1 MDRHRVGL
9 IDGMIGVTI
18 FSGSLVAT
26 RFAVIDL
33 DAVFM
38 ADARAVGAAILSAAA
53 LFAARQPLPRR
64 GDLAA
69 LALVAATV
77 VIGFPLLSALAL
89 KEISAARATLFIGLI
104 PLFTAAFG
112 VARRISTPPRPA
124 FWLFAVSGSAV
135 VAVYA
140 LGGSLSGTLRGDGLI
155 LGAVICAGIGYAEG
169 ARLTA
174 RLGGWQVISW
184 ACLLALPVSL
194 ALTLRGWPDWRAVGW
209 PALGGLA
216 YTALFSQWIGFLF
229 WYRGLERGGVAA
241 VSPLQLLQPFLGLI
255 LAALLLGDAIGLPLG
270 LATLLVVACVFGAR
284 RFAAPRPLAPPA
296 AARPA

>member
-38 ADARAVGAAILSAAA
+38 ADARAVGAAVLSAVA

-64 GDLAA
+64 ADLAA

-89 KEISAARATLFIGLI
+89 QEISAARATLFIGLI

-112 VARRISTPPRPA
+112 VARGISRAPHPA
-124 FWLFAVSGSAV
+124 FWAFAVAGSAI
-135 VAVYA
+135 VAIFA
-140 LGGSLSGTLRGDGLI
+140 LGGSVTGTLRGDGLI
-155 LGAVICAGIGYAEG
+155 LGAVVCAGIGYAEG

-184 ACLLALPVSL
+184 GCLFALPVSL
-194 ALTLRGWPDWRAVGW
+194 VLTLRGWPDWHGVGW

-216 YTALFSQWIGFLF
+216 YTAAFSQWIGFLF

-255 LAALLLGDAIGLPLG
+255 LAALLLGEAVGWRLG
-270 LATLLVVACVFGAR
+270 LATVLVVACVFGAR
-284 RFAAPRPLAPPA
+284 RYAMPRGIAPATRS
-296 AARPA
+296 

>member
-1 MDRHRVGL
+1 MDRHRAGL
-9 IDGMIGVTI
+9 IDGMIGVAI

-26 RFAVIDL
+26 RFAVADL
-33 DAVFM
+33 DPVFM
-38 ADARAVGAAILSAAA
+38 AHARAVGAALLSAAA
-53 LFAARQPLPRR
+53 LLLTRQPLPRR
-64 GDLAA
+64 ADLAP

-89 KEISAARATLFIGLI
+89 REITAARATLFIGMI

-112 VARRISTPPRPA
+112 VVRRIAVPPRPA
-124 FWLFAVSGSAV
+124 FWLFAVAGSAV
-135 VAVYA
+135 VGIYA
-140 LGGSLSGTLRGDGLI
+140 LGGSLEGTRRGDGLI
-155 LGAVICAGIGYAEG
+155 LGAVVCAGIGYAEG

-184 ACLLALPVSL
+184 ACLLALPPSL
-194 ALTLRGWPDWRAVGW
+194 ALTLHLWPDWGAVGW
-209 PALGGLA
+209 PSLGGLA
-216 YTALFSQWIGFLF
+216 YTAAFSQWIGFLF

-255 LAALLLGDAIGLPLG
+255 LAALLLGDAIGLRLG

-284 RFAAPRPLAPPA
+284 RFAAPRPIAPVPEI
-296 AARPA
+296 RPT

>member
-9 IDGMIGVTI
+9 IDGLIGVVI

-38 ADARAVGAAILSAAA
+38 ADARAVGAALLSGLA
-53 LFAARQPLPRR
+53 LLLARQPLPRR
-64 GDLAA
+64 ADLAP

-89 KEISAARATLFIGLI
+89 QEISAARATLFIGLI

-112 VARRISTPPRPA
+112 VARRISAPPHPA
-124 FWLFAVSGSAV
+124 FWLFAVSGSGI
-135 VAVYA
+135 VAIYA
-140 LGGSLSGTLRGDGLI
+140 LGGRLDGSLRGDGFI

-169 ARLTA
+169 ARLTT

-184 ACLLALPVSL
+184 ACLLALPLSL
-194 ALTLRGWPDWRAVGW
+194 VLTLQRWPDWSHVGW

-216 YTALFSQWIGFLF
+216 YTAAFSQWIGFLF

-255 LAALLLGDAIGLPLG
+255 LAALLLGDTIGLRLAF
-270 LATLLVVACVFGAR
+270 ATLLVVACVFGAR
-284 RFAAPRPLAPPA
+284 RFAAPRPV
-296 AARPA
+296 ARPSRP